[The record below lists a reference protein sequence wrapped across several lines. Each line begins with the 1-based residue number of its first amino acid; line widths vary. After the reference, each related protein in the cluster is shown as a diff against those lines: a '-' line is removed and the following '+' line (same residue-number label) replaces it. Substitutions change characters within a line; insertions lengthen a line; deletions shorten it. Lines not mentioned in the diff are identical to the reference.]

1 MLSLRSLPI
10 CVAGAHLSFVF
21 IHRLLLNHHHRL
33 LLPQT
38 RTTKSLFAG
47 HPFLWAQPLKRPW
60 PPSIH
65 RRMQTVYFPQWS
77 VVAGKIFK
85 VKELVEAENVSAHMV
100 RTRGENVDRHGYR
113 MTGSKMLD
121 YVCKRCSV
129 VTLLSL
135 KLIERGFIRNAY
147 LNMSVVI
154 LHSSHYFILQVF
166 AVLKAFLTRS

>member
-1 MLSLRSLPI
+1 LRSGSP
-10 CVAGAHLSFVF
+10 SFVRF
-21 IHRLLLNHHHRL
+21 YTPAP
-33 LLPQT
+33 PQP
-38 RTTKSLFAG
+38 SS
-47 HPFLWAQPLKRPW
+47 P
-60 PPSIH
+60 PPSPTNTHYKITLRRSPISLGAAIKATLASLGIH